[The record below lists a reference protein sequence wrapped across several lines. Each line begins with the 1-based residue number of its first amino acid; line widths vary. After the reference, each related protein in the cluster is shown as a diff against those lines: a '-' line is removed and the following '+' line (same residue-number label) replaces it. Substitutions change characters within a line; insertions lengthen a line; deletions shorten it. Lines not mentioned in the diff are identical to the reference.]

1 MFYQCI
7 EGELVIGVQRYVPER
22 SAELFC
28 LSKQVFRAF
37 GSCNGHVTA
46 ITSGVELN
54 VKGKF
59 LLLFCCYCSTLQ
71 HCLGLKG
78 LDHAPAE
85 TSRLSTVSFPAW
97 PAAALTTSQLVAA
110 SSRTAPGGGR
120 SHPRLEPGG
129 PTLVVEQLGILL
141 VGGESSQLSQGRRLG
156 CQWTWVTGRSPPLPM
171 RGKELSNT
179 IGHRGDKEL
188 RGHLYSWVR
197 YEQN

>member
-22 SAELFC
+22 PAELFC

-71 HCLGLKG
+71 HCLGLNVG
-78 LDHAPAE
+78 QPY
-85 TSRLSTVSFPAW
+85 
-97 PAAALTTSQLVAA
+97 
-110 SSRTAPGGGR
+110 
-120 SHPRLEPGG
+120 PRL
-129 PTLVVEQLGILL
+129 
-141 VGGESSQLSQGRRLG
+141 GR
-156 CQWTWVTGRSPPLPM
+156 T
-171 RGKELSNT
+171 
-179 IGHRGDKEL
+179 L
-188 RGHLYSWVR
+188 RGCDTRATTPTALGGFNVFTLKI
-197 YEQN
+197 